1 MRVTDSD
8 LVDSFKSLRLDQLVR
23 VQSVAIDCRAEWI
36 VEAWVGTVKM
46 SVNEQNH
53 TTGSRYNVTWPEG
66 DGREK
71 KRRRKKRKKKRKRD
85 KTKKEKEEITES
97 KGIHQIHSVAS
108 GHKSAAVS

>member
-71 KRRRKKRKKKRKRD
+71 KKKKARKKKEKRDKKEKEKEKKKKRK
-85 KTKKEKEEITES
+85 
-97 KGIHQIHSVAS
+97 
-108 GHKSAAVS
+108 

>member
-71 KRRRKKRKKKRKRD
+71 KKKQEKRKKKGTKRKKKKKKRKRGNNR
-85 KTKKEKEEITES
+85 K
-97 KGIHQIHSVAS
+97 
-108 GHKSAAVS
+108 